1 MDTHKK
7 TTQSAGAE
15 VGTSADAVIQFL
27 TQRGILGDKKI
38 DDEKVR
44 AIKQQKAKNAYHNTL
59 LLLKHYRTIAW
70 LLECFPDTIA
80 QELDQPFEQL
90 DKLIDRLDMEMAMGN
105 RKLENRLA
113 GIEKSRV
120 ILDRVNEALT
130 VLKKKPEDG
139 QKLYDLIYLTFI
151 APETLNHSPE
161 SLKSKDE
168 LMHWLVEHGAN
179 HLQLMDFCSDYMA
192 KYCNELCWQYPISD
206 GKHLGTYIV
215 LVKEGVLSLPYPKH
229 NHSDSK
235 SEKGIQN
242 E

>member
-15 VGTSADAVIQFL
+15 AGTSADAVIQFL

-151 APETLNHSPE
+151 APETLNH
-161 SLKSKDE
+161 
-168 LMHWLVEHGAN
+168 
-179 HLQLMDFCSDYMA
+179 
-192 KYCNELCWQYPISD
+192 NEILYRLNLSSRHYYRCREQAIN
-206 GKHLGTYIV
+206 I
-215 LVKEGVLSLPYPKH
+215 LSLRLWSSPAKEVDFWLELI
-229 NHSDSK
+229 SVLDQM
-235 SEKGIQN
+235 G
-242 E
+242 